1 MKAYN
6 YSILNCF
13 IELNQIMCSC
23 EKPTAECV
31 QARNL
36 GDGIEQAVM
45 MKNVSRLISDE
56 ISTNNVKNLWP
67 PIPQDT
73 LNDNSI

>member
-6 YSILNCF
+6 YSIFNCF
-13 IELNQIMCSC
+13 IELNQIMCSG

-31 QARNL
+31 QDSNL

-45 MKNVSRLISDE
+45 MKNVSRLISD
-56 ISTNNVKNLWP
+56 
-67 PIPQDT
+67 
-73 LNDNSI
+73 

>member
-6 YSILNCF
+6 YSIFNCF

-31 QARNL
+31 QASNL

-56 ISTNNVKNLWP
+56 I
-67 PIPQDT
+67 
-73 LNDNSI
+73 

>member
-6 YSILNCF
+6 YSIFNCF

-31 QARNL
+31 PGSNL
-36 GDGIEQAVM
+36 GDGIEQEVM

-67 PIPQDT
+67 PIPEDT